1 MRPYAEWVIYI
12 YTYTAPVPLM
22 DVVAHPPG
30 APNGSMNADQVE
42 SHGFDLL
49 QFLQCLVRN

>member
-1 MRPYAEWVIYI
+1 
-12 YTYTAPVPLM
+12 M

-30 APNGSMNADQVE
+30 APNSSMNADQVE
-42 SHGFDLL
+42 THGFDLL